1 MDFQHKLAF
10 ENRECE
16 ICKKNI
22 HINKRITQRFCS
34 PQCQGKWQTI
44 MNSKKTVILLKEA
57 IVCEMCGKTF
67 NKHTCKIRSGKHNFC
82 CVPCSRKWYSTVFSQ
97 SSEWRDESRKRAVKI
112 LEDGLIPSS
121 LSSAQVA
128 VNNLLQE
135 YSIEYQNEYNCK
147 YFAIDNYLPQY
158 NLMIE
163 VMGDFWHTNPIKY
176 SVIKYK
182 NQASSIKRD
191 KAKRTYIKN
200 QYGINIL
207 YLWED
212 DINKRADLCLALIE
226 LYIKMNGILQNY
238 HSFNYQLYNNEV
250 LLNLDIIHPYFE
262 MDVEEYRKLIK
273 IA

>member
-1 MDFQHKLAF
+1 MDFQHKLTY

-22 HINKRITQRFCS
+22 HVSKISTQRFCS

-44 MNSKKTVILLKEA
+44 INSKKIYTSFKESL
-57 IVCEMCGKTF
+57 VCDMCGKGYS
-67 NKHTCKIRSGKHNFC
+67 KLPCQIKAGKHNFC
-82 CVPCSRKWYSTVFSQ
+82 CNPCRIKWYATVFSQ
-97 SSEWRDESRKRAVKI
+97 SAEWRDKSRKRAVKI

-121 LSSAQVA
+121 LSSAQVV
-128 VNNLLQE
+128 VNDLLQE

-147 YFAIDNYLPQY
+147 YFSIDNYLPRY

-226 LYIKMNGILQNY
+226 LYIKMDGILQNY

-250 LLNLDIIHPYFE
+250 LLNLDIIRPYFE

-273 IA
+273 TA